1 MAELRNVD
9 PRILQPNPDNPRRT
23 PVSPAMD
30 EQLLASIKAIGIIQP
45 LSSKKTARS

>member
-1 MAELRNVD
+1 
-9 PRILQPNPDNPRRT
+9 
-23 PVSPAMD
+23 MD